1 MALKGSKSVT
11 IVGASD
17 KRKITATFAITLSG
31 DFLPMQLIYGGKT
44 KQSLP
49 RFKFPDSFSLSV
61 NEKHYS
67 NTKESLKFFNEII
80 IPYIEGVRSSDY
92 ISADQYALVVMDVF
106 TGQMT
111 SDVLSLLR
119 DNKILLT
126 NVPPNMTKFYQP
138 LDLTVNGFAKRFMAR
153 KFNDWYTEQVS
164 EQRCC
169 Y

>member
-80 IPYIEGVRSSDY
+80 IPYIEGVRSSDN